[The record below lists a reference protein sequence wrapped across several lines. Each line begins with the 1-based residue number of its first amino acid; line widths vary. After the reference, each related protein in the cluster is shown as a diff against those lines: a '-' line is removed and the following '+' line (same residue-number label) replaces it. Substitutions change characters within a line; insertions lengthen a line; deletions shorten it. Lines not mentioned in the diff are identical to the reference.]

1 MSEAELVVDGDGIES
16 GLEPSGKFAGAIEV
30 QQRAWTPS
38 PLALLSEDDFKRRV
52 QLAKLEL
59 NRMREIQRSIMA
71 PEVDYGVIPGTD
83 KPTLFQPGA
92 QVLNRM
98 AAYRPS
104 YTPER
109 FNGDGFTAPILGYN
123 VRCQLLDQN
132 GQIVGEGFGA
142 ANSWEKK
149 HRYRYADKVCPE
161 CGAESIRRSKSDDPS
176 AYYCWRKIGGCGV
189 QFDPGKQSESL
200 DAQPAMT
207 ENPDPHDL
215 DNTLL
220 KMSCKR
226 AYVAATVQAHACS
239 GQFAQDLPPE
249 GQPGDGEG
257 DGGQPESASRPRSTS
272 RNADRP
278 KPRSQDN
285 SPISDGRVKLCY
297 GKLSGRFK
305 TMGYD
310 WEDNAQHIAIA
321 TILEPFGVEEFAD
334 LKSSQLE
341 DVLAAIESFE

>member
-1 MSEAELVVDGDGIES
+1 MSEAEESQGEVVEF
-16 GLEPSGKFAGAIEV
+16 EPSGKFSGAIEV

-59 NRMREIQRSIMA
+59 DRMREIQRSIMV

-98 AAYRPS
+98 AAFRPS
-104 YTPER
+104 YTPTR
-109 FNGDGFTAPILGYN
+109 HVGDGSTSPILGYS
-123 VRCQLLDQN
+123 VECELLNQD
-132 GQIVGEGFGA
+132 GQVVGEGFGS

-161 CGAESIRRSKSDDPS
+161 CGVASIRRSKADDPS

-189 QFDPGKQSESL
+189 QFDPGEQSEAL

-207 ENPDPHDL
+207 ENPDQYDL

-220 KMSCKR
+220 KMACKR
-226 AYVAATVQAHACS
+226 SYIAATVQAHACS

-249 GQPGDGEG
+249 RGADPEG
-257 DGGQPESASRPRSTS
+257 DHGTQPASGRQQRKTS

-278 KPRSQDN
+278 PPRSQD
-285 SPISDGRVKLCY
+285 SSLLSEGRVKLCY

-305 TMGYD
+305 ELDYK
-310 WEDNAQHIAIA
+310 WEDEAKHIAIA
-321 TILEPFGVEEFAD
+321 TILEPFEVEEFAE
-334 LKSSQLE
+334 LKTSQLD
-341 DVLAAIESFE
+341 DVLAAVKAFE

>member
-1 MSEAELVVDGDGIES
+1 MGDEETNDSAIIEV
-16 GLEPSGKFAGAIEV
+16 EPSGQFAGAVEV
-30 QQRAWTPS
+30 QRRAWTPL
-38 PLALLSEDDFKRRV
+38 PLALLSEDDFSRRV

-59 NRMREIQRSIMA
+59 ERMREIQRSIMV

-98 AAYRPS
+98 AAFRPS
-104 YTPER
+104 YTPTR
-109 FNGDGFTAPILGYN
+109 HDGDGIHSPILGYS
-123 VRCQLLDQN
+123 VECELLNQD
-132 GQIVGEGFGA
+132 GQVVGEGFGS

-161 CGAESIRRSKSDDPS
+161 CGVEAIRRSKKDDDS

-189 QFDPGKQSESL
+189 QFAPGKQSEAL
-200 DAQPAMT
+200 DAQPAMC

-220 KMSCKR
+220 KMACKR

-249 GQPGDGEG
+249 GQPDTEEQPK
-257 DGGQPESASRPRSTS
+257 GQKRKTS
-272 RNADRP
+272 RNADKP
-278 KPRSQDN
+278 KPRSKDD
-285 SPISDGRVKLCY
+285 SIISEGRVKLCY

-305 TMGYD
+305 KLNYE
-310 WEDNAQHIAIA
+310 WEDNAKHIAIA
-321 TILEPFGVEEFAD
+321 AILEPFGVEEFAE
-334 LKSSQLE
+334 LKTSQLD
-341 DVLAAIESFE
+341 DVLAAIASFDE